1 MGGCVWVVWVCWVVV
16 RRSAVTGGV
25 GRVASVSQASRVAL
39 PPRRL
44 TVVSAVGPR
53 HAHMPSPSSSSVSH
67 ALHVRALLRTA
78 AMPSSP
84 AGVSRTSPLHFAAH
98 AALVS
103 WSAKWP
109 CGVAM
114 SQCPAAAA
122 RRNARAKRQA
132 QAPTGARR
140 RRLHRRG
147 ADSRGR
153 VFHYL
158 HISTERAQRRIR
170 S

>member
-53 HAHMPSPSSSSVSH
+53 HAHMPSPSSSSVSR

-103 WSAKWP
+103 TRP
-109 CGVAM
+109 M
-114 SQCPAAAA
+114 AAVPPPVIHSSWFLIH
-122 RRNARAKRQA
+122 Q
-132 QAPTGARR
+132 
-140 RRLHRRG
+140 
-147 ADSRGR
+147 
-153 VFHYL
+153 
-158 HISTERAQRRIR
+158 
-170 S
+170 

>member
-1 MGGCVWVVWVCWVVV
+1 MRQDSKSTNRLTILISTLGYTEGNRSLQAAVGCLFLPLSLAWVGGWGVVCGSCGCGWVVV
-16 RRSAVTGGV
+16 RRSVVTGGV
-25 GRVASVSQASRVAL
+25 GRVAPVSQASRAAL

-53 HAHMPSPSSSSVSH
+53 YAYVPSPSSSSVSR

-103 WSAKWP
+103 TRP
-109 CGVAM
+109 M
-114 SQCPAAAA
+114 AAAPPSVIHSSWFLIH
-122 RRNARAKRQA
+122 Q
-132 QAPTGARR
+132 
-140 RRLHRRG
+140 
-147 ADSRGR
+147 
-153 VFHYL
+153 
-158 HISTERAQRRIR
+158 
-170 S
+170 